1 MLPWIIAGLALI
13 ALVVLT
19 RMVFQSRTRLRA
31 VELEQT
37 RLRESLIAQIKQ
49 AEQLR
54 DDLFRVVDDALL
66 VMDARQVIT
75 FANDAAEMLL
85 GENPVGRTL
94 IQAIPQPELVM
105 LFQDAQLVRGEG
117 VDQRI
122 ELDKHIFHA
131 RMVASANEQH
141 PFEILVLRDVTQ
153 IQRLERA
160 RREMVSNITH
170 ELNTPITAIGLL
182 ADTLLNLTEQ
192 GKTKK
197 TRKMA
202 HDIRR
207 EVDTLTQLV
216 QEMQDLSLIES
227 GQMPVRLMPTDLRE
241 MVQRSVEPLLALAEN
256 KHQTVSIDVP
266 PDVLVLADERTIGR
280 AIKNIVHNAVKYTP
294 PGGQVQVTATT
305 AADEAIVSVRD
316 DGPGI
321 PAPDLSRIF
330 ERFYQVDRARREGT
344 GLGLAIVRHIVMA
357 HGGRAWAE
365 SVEGQGATFFISLAL
380 ADTPIPVPARDRPA
394 LQAPGYSP

>member
-1 MLPWIIAGLALI
+1 M
-13 ALVVLT
+13 
-19 RMVFQSRTRLRA
+19 
-31 VELEQT
+31 
-37 RLRESLIAQIKQ
+37 
-49 AEQLR
+49 
-54 DDLFRVVDDALL
+54 
-66 VMDARQVIT
+66 
-75 FANDAAEMLL
+75 
-85 GENPVGRTL
+85 
-94 IQAIPQPELVM
+94 
-105 LFQDAQLVRGEG
+105 VRGEG

-122 ELDKHIFHA
+122 ELDRHIFHA
-131 RMVASANEQH
+131 RMVASANQQH

-227 GQMPVRLMPTDLRE
+227 GQMPVRLMTTDLRQI
-241 MVQRSVEPLLALAEN
+241 VHTSVEPLLALAEN
-256 KHQTVSIDVP
+256 KRQSITIDVP
-266 PDVLVLADERTIGR
+266 QDLLVLADERTIQR

-294 PGGQVQVTATT
+294 LGGRVQIAATT
-305 AADEAIVSVRD
+305 TVDEAIIRVSD
-316 DGPGI
+316 NGPGI
-321 PAPDLSRIF
+321 PATDLPRIF
-330 ERFYQVDRARREGT
+330 ERFYQVDRARRDGT

-365 SVEGQGATFFISLAL
+365 SVEGQGATFFVSLAL
-380 ADTPIPVPARDRPA
+380 ADTPIPALAKERPA
-394 LQAPGYSP
+394 LQAPGYSPEGP